1 MSDRRTDR
9 VESITSLNMSV
20 ASFTSK
26 SENKSYCT
34 SWKTTHRCNP
44 KSPKHPV
51 CPIYRGF
58 PCIQKSS
65 KRLGTS
71 KCGKFTGSFCP
82 TRPRRGL
89 GFSCNK
95 YAKLDV
101 SVYPSRFLVTPC
113 KGKTETPW
121 VCVSSS
127 EDWGLSPNINTE
139 VTPTKVGIY
148 KKNQQR
154 YEGNKQVTN

>member
-1 MSDRRTDR
+1 MHTDR
-9 VESITSLNMSV
+9 ESITSLNMSA
-20 ASFTSK
+20 ASSTSK
-26 SENKSYCT
+26 SENKSYT
-34 SWKTTHRCNP
+34 SWKTTHGCNP
-44 KSPKHPV
+44 KASKHPV

-58 PCIQKSS
+58 PCVQKSS

-71 KCGKFTGSFCP
+71 KCGKSMGSFCP

-89 GFSCNK
+89 GFSCKK
-95 YAKLDV
+95 YPKLEV

-121 VCVSSS
+121 VYPAVKI
-127 EDWGLSPNINTE
+127 EVLPNINTE

-154 YEGNKQVTN
+154 YEGNTQVTN